1 MIIITISSYLSIEVI
16 NWSYI
21 LKYLLTSSSKIK
33 KELRELKK
41 SNNINNNNLDVNNK
55 SLIEVTNNNNNN
67 NNNNSN
73 NSNNNNVEGTNK
85 RDDLIDNNDNVTVN
99 DDNNSNY
106 SNMKFNANIINYD
119 HNIRNNNANNSSSA
133 TNNYNN
139 NNNNN
144 NLNSSSNIN
153 NHYNYVNINHDDD
166 KLPSKIDRINSQ
178 HIPISSKTSYVRL
191 NEPTLSQQRQQQRN
205 NAYHDIQQQQQ
216 QHHDDYNNT
225 TPLSESNIK
234 NISSLATSLPL
245 PSRQRSRSGAAYS
258 EDGSELSVTSTNH
271 SIRSTLTNPSIYQ
284 QRHNNNHNDNNY
296 YNDNNDSNNRNNN
309 NYNNKYNSMRSNKS
323 YRVGDGIIDYDGR
336 NVPVIQNNYNNS
348 NNNNNNN
355 NNLLSKTTQNVNFD
369 NFSPNIAINS
379 SLEMTYQASLS
390 TNTTIANPPLNN
402 LFMTPNIHN
411 GPNNNSSKNVRS
423 TTPINR
429 SSSKII
435 QTSNISQNKPS
446 NNPTNITQPPSDFA
460 KTLVKKLDINDKQQS
475 VAAMSVI
482 DKVSQITDEQL
493 ALLDETTRKQIL
505 SIRSELGI
513 NETIQQRRSESVLRN
528 PLETPLGTQQMGK
541 KSSNTL
547 TERSINDNFVGDSSS
562 SRRRSSSSNNF
573 VVKNDYLKN
582 TPVYQSSSI
591 DNSNATL
598 DINNNYRINHRNN
611 YSKPTISRKSDSNTM
626 NTVVDDNDDDND
638 DNYSQLDFL

>member
-1 MIIITISSYLSIEVI
+1 MTILTISSCLSIEVI

-41 SNNINNNNLDVNNK
+41 SNNINTNNLDVNNK
-55 SLIEVTNNNNNN
+55 SLIEVNNNDNNNN
-67 NNNNSN
+67 NNNNS
-73 NSNNNNVEGTNK
+73 NNVEGTNK
-85 RDDLIDNNDNVTVN
+85 RDDLIDNNDNFTVN

-119 HNIRNNNANNSSSA
+119 HNIRNNNVNTSSSA
-133 TNNYNN
+133 TTYNN
-139 NNNNN
+139 NSY
-144 NLNSSSNIN
+144 NLNSSSSSNNIT
-153 NHYNYVNINHDDD
+153 NHYNHVNDNHDYD
-166 KLPSKIDRINSQ
+166 KLASKIDRINSQ
-178 HIPISSKTSYVRL
+178 HIPISSKTSNVRL
-191 NEPTLSQQRQQQRN
+191 NEPTLSQQRQHQRN
-205 NAYHDIQQQQQ
+205 NAHHDIHQQQ

-234 NISSLATSLPL
+234 NISALATSLPL

-284 QRHNNNHNDNNY
+284 QRYNFNDNNHNYNNY

-309 NYNNKYNSMRSNKS
+309 YNNNNNSMRSNKS

-336 NVPVIQNNYNNS
+336 NFHVIQK
-348 NNNNNNN
+348 NNNNN
-355 NNLLSKTTQNVNFD
+355 NNLLSKTTQNKNFD
-369 NFSPNIAINS
+369 NYSPYIPINS
-379 SLEMTYQASLS
+379 SLEMTYQTSLS
-390 TNTTIANPPLNN
+390 TNATTTNPPLNN
-402 LFMTPNIHN
+402 SFMTPNIHN
-411 GPNNNSSKNVRS
+411 GPNNNSTKNVRS

-429 SSSKII
+429 STSKII

-446 NNPTNITQPPSDFA
+446 NNPTNITQDPSDFA

-513 NETIQQRRSESVLRN
+513 NESVQQRRSESVLRN

-547 TERSINDNFVGDSSS
+547 TERSIHDNFVGDSSS
-562 SRRRSSSSNNF
+562 RRRRSSSNNF

-582 TPVYQSSSI
+582 TPIYQLSSI
-591 DNSNATL
+591 DKSNATF
-598 DINNNYRINHRNN
+598 DINNNHCINDKNN
-611 YSKPTISRKSDSNTM
+611 YRKPTISRKSDSNTM